1 MNSKFENG
9 LFIFRRDL
17 RVVDNNGLNLLNDK
31 CKNVYTIFIFTPE
44 QVGDGNKYKSDN
56 SVQFMITSLQDLNL
70 QVCKKGG
77 KLYTF
82 YGDNDKV
89 VADCIKAFNIDV
101 VCFNLDITPYA
112 RERDNKIIKLC
123 EVMETYV
130 MYDYDYY
137 LCEPGSIVT
146 GGGTPYLKFTP
157 YYDTAKKIKV
167 EKPKGP
173 RKLHFKKSEAHIPN
187 KITLDFAMKKF
198 VGKENANILVH
209 GGRTEALKQMRLA
222 AKNIKHYP
230 ETHNEL
236 SKPTSQLSAYI
247 KFGCISIREV
257 YKVFRSK
264 SDFIRQLFWR
274 DFYAQVL
281 YSFPQVLGHSL
292 KPKYDKIKWRHNEKW
307 FAAWCKGMTGFPAVD
322 AQLDSPY
329 AVAVDRNGVLYIADH
344 QNNVIR
350 MVDLTGNIYTIAGT
364 GALGYTGD
372 GGLAVT
378 ATFNYPTGIAVDTF
392 GNIYI
397 SDSYN
402 NAIRM
407 IDTAKNINLFAGNT
421 YPGFGGDLGGPLGA
435 NLYHPYGVDVDAYGS
450 VFIADVNNQR
460 IRKVYITTVGINDVN
475 SSREVEAYPNPFVHE
490 IVVSGLVMSDKVC
503 VYDLAGRAVGE
514 TWTASNDGEETF
526 KINDLAPGMY
536 LLRVSDAAG
545 NTKAT
550 IKMTK

>member
-1 MNSKFENG
+1 MKRIFA
-9 LFIFRRDL
+9 LFFFIFSILSIHAGAQYRKIVTIAGIGGIGGYGGDGFAATAGNFNSPQDVKADRW
-17 RVVDNNGLNLLNDK
+17 G
-31 CKNVYTIFIFTPE
+31 NVYIVDFYNYRIRKIKTSGQLVTFAGNGTYTYTGDSTDATTAGVAPRGVAPDFRGNVYISDPIHSVIRKVNTIGIISTYAGIG
-44 QVGDGNKYKSDN
+44 VGGYGPDTVHAKLAKLSAPFGMACDARGNLYFADAGN
-56 SVQFMITSLQDLNL
+56 HMIRMID
-70 QVCKKGG
+70 
-77 KLYTF
+77 TF
-82 YGDNDKV
+82 G
-89 VADCIKAFNIDV
+89 NIRRIAG
-101 VCFNLDITPYA
+101 N
-112 RERDNKIIKLC
+112 
-123 EVMETYV
+123 
-130 MYDYDYY
+130 
-137 LCEPGSIVT
+137 
-146 GGGTPYLKFTP
+146 GTP
-157 YYDTAKKIKV
+157 
-167 EKPKGP
+167 G
-173 RKLHFKKSEAHIPN
+173 
-187 KITLDFAMKKF
+187 
-198 VGKENANILVH
+198 
-209 GGRTEALKQMRLA
+209 
-222 AKNIKHYP
+222 
-230 ETHNEL
+230 
-236 SKPTSQLSAYI
+236 
-247 KFGCISIREV
+247 
-257 YKVFRSK
+257 
-264 SDFIRQLFWR
+264 
-274 DFYAQVL
+274 
-281 YSFPQVLGHSL
+281 YSG
-292 KPKYDKIKWRHNEKW
+292 D
-307 FAAWCKGMTGFPAVD
+307 GFPAVD